1 METINIK
8 YRFKEKMM
16 IEEDFYALKKLIK
29 RKDSLGKKALFYYEN
44 AIDPQIKQYFEKIA
58 NVCMKDKEKLINRL

>member
-1 METINIK
+1 
-8 YRFKEKMM
+8 M
-16 IEEDFYALKKLIK
+16 IEEDFYALKNLIK
-29 RKDSLGKKALFYYEN
+29 WKDSLGKKALFYYEN

>member
-1 METINIK
+1 
-8 YRFKEKMM
+8 M
-16 IEEDFYALKKLIK
+16 IEEDFYALKNLIK
-29 RKDSLGKKALFYYEN
+29 RKDRLGKKALFYYEN